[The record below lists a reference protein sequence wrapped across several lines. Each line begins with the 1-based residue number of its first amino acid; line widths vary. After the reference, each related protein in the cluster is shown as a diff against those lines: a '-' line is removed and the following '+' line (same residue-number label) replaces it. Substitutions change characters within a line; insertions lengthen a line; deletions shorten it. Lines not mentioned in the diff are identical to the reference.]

1 MTASTSWSALDT
13 LLILNFATR
22 LLSLDLGLEIVFER
36 ALEAFSDFSAN
47 GEAALFLLDSDRKAV
62 RLEGTFV
69 GLKYRSWKRS
79 FPLEGTPMQDVMR
92 NRRYGR
98 YPVATDGD
106 FPLPTFAPHPEGREC
121 LCLPLFRAD
130 ADVIGMVA
138 IEQRSGQIRRTED
151 IQILIILATVTAISI
166 ENARLFRQA
175 THDGLTG
182 LYVRHFFDLR
192 LKEELSRLKRYGG
205 GLALMLSDVDDFKAI
220 NDRFGHRRG
229 DAVLRE
235 LAAIFK
241 SHVRNDVDIICRYG
255 GDEFLTLMTAAD
267 LEEALKVAERIHQAC
282 LSHGFRYRGTDARV
296 TISSGIA
303 VAASPSLPAAEALLE
318 RADAALYE
326 AKRRGKNQIVTG

>member
-1 MTASTSWSALDT
+1 MNTSASWSSQDT

-22 LLSLDLGLEIVFER
+22 LMSLGLSLEIVFER

-47 GEAALFLLDSDRKAV
+47 GEAALFLLDSDGKAV

-69 GLKYRSWKRS
+69 GLKYRSVKRI
-79 FPLEGTPMQDVMR
+79 FPLDGTPMQDVMR

-98 YPVATDGD
+98 YPVATGED
-106 FPLPTFAPHPEGREC
+106 FPLPAFAEHPERREC
-121 LCLPLFRAD
+121 LCLPLFGSD
-130 ADVIGMVA
+130 SGVIGMVA

-151 IQILIILATVTAISI
+151 IQILIMLATVTAISV
-166 ENARLFRQA
+166 ENAKLFKQA

-192 LKEELSRLKRYGG
+192 LKEELSRIKRYGG

-235 LAAIFK
+235 LAVIFK
-241 SHVRNDVDIICRYG
+241 RHVREDVDIICRYG

-282 LSHGFRYRGTDARV
+282 LSHVFRYRGTETRM

-303 VAASPSLPAAEALLE
+303 VAASPSLPAGDVLLE